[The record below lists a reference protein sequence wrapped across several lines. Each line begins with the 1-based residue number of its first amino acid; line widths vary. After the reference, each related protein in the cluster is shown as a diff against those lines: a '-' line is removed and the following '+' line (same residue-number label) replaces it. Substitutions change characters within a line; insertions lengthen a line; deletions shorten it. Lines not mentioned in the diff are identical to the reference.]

1 MQLVQLFDIHVGTF
15 FKQQVFDAVAEEVNK
30 QNPDAIIVQVIL
42 LMRVCYINLNMLVHK
57 LRNLLVLT

>member
-1 MQLVQLFDIHVGTF
+1 MQLVQLSDIHVETF